1 MKMKVAC
8 WAQAGAG
15 FLPGCIGALW
25 GVLVGGR
32 LLKRVCGEERRGR
45 PLQASGNW
53 TGTVH

>member
-1 MKMKVAC
+1 MKVAC

-15 FLPGCIGALW
+15 FLPGCIGALR